1 MQEGHPASE
10 TIRERLREL
19 GELWDELQANSRR
32 KAAMLQV
39 VCEVGSVC
47 QGTGQRRLGGGGG
60 SRPLPLVP
68 TSHSALGPASPAESG
83 GTRELARACGG

>member
-10 TIRERLREL
+10 TIQERLREL

-47 QGTGQRRLGGGGG
+47 QATGQRRRGVVVVLGL
-60 SRPLPLVP
+60 SPMCPPHILP
-68 TSHSALGPASPAESG
+68 
-83 GTRELARACGG
+83 